1 MHMRLSRVIA
11 RSLEACSARG
21 AVHASCEDSG
31 ARRPAMRTAICGM
44 ALSVLLALL
53 AFATPPAQAAAN
65 VGCSLSFNMKGWSA
79 FYKTASGSGTITCS
93 NGQSM
98 QVKLSA
104 KGGGLTVGKSS
115 IEDGRGEFSAVENID
130 ELLGSYVAAEAHAG
144 AVKSAKAQVMTKG
157 EVSLAL
163 SGTGRGW
170 DLGIAFGKLT
180 ISRG

>member
-1 MHMRLSRVIA
+1 MCSFRSRV
-11 RSLEACSARG
+11 
-21 AVHASCEDSG
+21 
-31 ARRPAMRTAICGM
+31 
-44 ALSVLLALL
+44 LALL
-53 AFATPPAQAAAN
+53 VLSAAGTSASFAADAN
-65 VGCSLSFNMKGWSA
+65 VDCEMTFSMKGWSA
-79 FYKTASGSGTITCS
+79 VYKTASGTGAIKCS

-98 QVKLSA
+98 NVKLTA

-115 IEDGRGEFSAVENID
+115 IENGQGKFSAVTGIN
-130 ELLGSYVAAEAHAG
+130 ELLGSYAAAEAHAG

-180 ISRG
+180 ISGG

>member
-1 MHMRLSRVIA
+1 MRSPASRIF
-11 RSLEACSARG
+11 
-21 AVHASCEDSG
+21 
-31 ARRPAMRTAICGM
+31 
-44 ALSVLLALL
+44 ALVLLS
-53 AFATPPAQAAAN
+53 AAGTTVSYAAGAN
-65 VGCSLSFNMKGWSA
+65 VSCKLSFTMSGWSA
-79 FYKTASGSGTITCS
+79 FYKTASGSGTIKCS

-98 QVKLSA
+98 NVKLSA
-104 KGGGLTVGKSS
+104 KGGGLTFGKST
-115 IEDGRGEFSAVENID
+115 IEDGRGEFSEVTGIN

-180 ISRG
+180 ISGG